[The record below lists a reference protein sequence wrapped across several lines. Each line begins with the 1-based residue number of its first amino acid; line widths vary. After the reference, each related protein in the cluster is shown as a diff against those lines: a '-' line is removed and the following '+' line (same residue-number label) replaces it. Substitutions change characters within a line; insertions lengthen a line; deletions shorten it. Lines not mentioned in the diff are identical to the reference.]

1 MRTEVIEET
10 KNMDFSVKGEEYV
23 YHYIE
28 YRLFK
33 PPKEVRIT
41 KYNGGRYHG
50 DIQKV
55 EVIHKGER
63 FSRHVKPKIPF
74 KKQLIKI
81 PFKPEDFI
89 ELYRGNVETVN
100 IDHDDAVLEKNGV
113 SKDTIEQLYY
123 MKIADHYKE
132 INDYYVEL
140 NKTLAQERDERERR
154 EMEDGPAE
162 AYHEEPISR
171 YEWHNA
177 NAVEDAVVRELDE
190 EDEDLDEE
198 PEEEDEFLDDLEFD
212 DDDEDED
219 GDEEDDDFFA
229 RL

>member
-41 KYNGGRYHG
+41 KYNGGRYNG

-81 PFKPEDFI
+81 PFKPEDFV
-89 ELYRGNVETVN
+89 ELYSGNIETVN

-132 INDYYVEL
+132 INEYYAEL
-140 NKTLAQERDERERR
+140 NKTLAQERAERERR
-154 EMEDGPAE
+154 EMEEGPAE
-162 AYHEEPISR
+162 AYQEEPISR
-171 YEWHNA
+171 YEWHNVRA
-177 NAVEDAVVRELDE
+177 AIDTVVREEDEDEDLDDEDLE
-190 EDEDLDEE
+190 EDEDL
-198 PEEEDEFLDDLEFD
+198 
-212 DDDEDED
+212 EDED
-219 GDEEDDDFFA
+219 GDEADDFFA
-229 RL
+229 NLDDDD